1 MRRSSA
7 IFVPLL
13 ATALFLASCGEGARP
28 VPGATVSKERTEIG
42 GVNVIGIP
50 HIEQGDC
57 APPVFAIP
65 TPVGLAEPD
74 QEEPPAPPATAEP
87 SSSPEPQQGEAPVAA
102 EARRIIVVGDS
113 LLDGLCALG
122 LGERV
127 VGRVAERA
135 GEDPPNYLG
144 PFIATIPQTGAV
156 GSLAMDRIRNLR
168 PDLVLVRSDLL
179 GELGAD
185 LGPVAP
191 VLPVGPRQGPLPP
204 SAWQQ
209 QFQALAAVFGREPQA
224 RALVRDYQAFVDE
237 QRQDGAF
244 DPAHTRA
251 SLVRFDDRKIAIEG
265 PESFAGSVLADLGV
279 DRPPAQSSG
288 AARVIGKDQLH
299 EADGDLMYVSFGQPE
314 SFGEGVVSSPEW
326 RRLASVR
333 EKQVFAVCDQ
343 WWYRG
348 AGPIAA
354 LDIVIDVVGSL
365 NTPPPP

>member
-1 MRRSSA
+1 M
-7 IFVPLL
+7 FVPLL
-13 ATALFLASCGEGARP
+13 ATALLLAGCGEGARP

-42 GVNVIGIP
+42 GINLIGVA

-57 APPVFAIP
+57 APPVFAVP
-65 TPVGLAEPD
+65 TPEGLADPD
-74 QEEPPAPPATAEP
+74 EEPPAPAPPAAPEP
-87 SSSPEPQQGEAPVAA
+87 SAPPEPQPAAAPAA
-102 EARRIIVVGDS
+102 AQARRILVVGDS

-122 LGERV
+122 LGERI

-135 GEDPPNYLG
+135 GQAPPNYLG
-144 PFIATIPQTGAV
+144 PFITTIPQTGAV
-156 GSLAMDRIRNLR
+156 GSVAMGQVRDLR
-168 PDLVLVRSDLL
+168 PDLVLVSSDLI

-185 LGPVAP
+185 LGPIAP
-191 VLPVGPRQGPLPP
+191 VLPVGPRRGPLSP
-204 SAWQQ
+204 SVWQQ
-209 QFQALAAVFGREPQA
+209 QFQALAAVFGREQQA
-224 RALVRDYQAFVDE
+224 QAILRDYQAFVDE
-237 QRQDGAF
+237 QRQDGTL

-288 AARVIGKDQLH
+288 AAQAIGKDQLG
-299 EADGDLMYVSFGQPE
+299 EADGDLVYVSFGEPE
-314 SFGEGVVSSPEW
+314 SFGEGVVSSPQW

-354 LDIVIDVVGSL
+354 RNVVIDVVGSL